1 MEHDH
6 GHPDM
11 QRRGVRRFAY
21 TNVDRDGTL
30 IFERGYLVEASQL
43 VPLPGVEVALRKV
56 KAHGIPIVMVTNQ
69 SAIGRGLVDERGL
82 ARIHHR
88 VQFLLGIDA
97 VYVCPHLPDAGC
109 ACRKPGPALVR
120 QPVCENGLDPRRTVM
135 IGDHLGDC
143 IAARDAGIEGILVR
157 SGHGSAQ
164 SEKARREGFRVVAD
178 LPEAVDIFLARVRQ

>member
-1 MEHDH
+1 
-6 GHPDM
+6 
-11 QRRGVRRFAY
+11 
-21 TNVDRDGTL
+21 
-30 IFERGYLVEASQL
+30 
-43 VPLPGVEVALRKV
+43 
-56 KAHGIPIVMVTNQ
+56 VTNQ

-88 VQFLLGIDA
+88 LQLLLGIDA

-109 ACRKPGPALVR
+109 ACRKPAPALVR
-120 QPVCENGLDPRRTVM
+120 QAVSENGLDPRRTVM